1 MSPTASPGGRQ
12 ASARGL
18 IRHEAGESAIATL
31 TRLKAQTSM
40 SSLRASSVDNSFTT
54 VNSSVKGKWGED
66 EDDAEDDE
74 EEESLRGEVGSSAWT
89 LAPSLENRSPDPA
102 QVEASIR
109 PGAPP
114 PRDWGET
121 LARTALLDSYVQS
134 IVFQSGIDNERRPIV
149 VLSSPALPDPKEVNY
164 DDLLTR
170 IMDQM
175 ELFVQNEYTVV
186 FFAGGSSHRPP
197 WAWLWSAYRRL
208 SRPFRKNCRRLFIC
222 HPTFFTRSL
231 VRIVSTGSAVL
242 SPKFAKKITQ
252 VKSLSE
258 LAEKIDLTQID
269 IPPDVLKWNMHY
281 EKEVKIPAR
290 LAEEK
295 NGFLDAAGEL
305 VSTSSKLFGVPLDV
319 LMGEKGEK
327 GGIPRVVKDCVE
339 ELQRTTAAPHGGET
353 GSTSL
358 PTSNLDTEGLFRKS
372 GSTALLQ
379 AAQQAYDRGSPV
391 SLKQYDDA
399 HIPAG
404 LLKLY
409 FRSLPDPI
417 FSLSMYP
424 LIRKCPPVEEGD
436 EDSVRDAIIYL
447 QDVIFPAILPQ
458 SKLILL
464 SYVLEVLHKVSR
476 RSERNK
482 MDATNLATVW
492 GPNLVR
498 SSDPLKDMSMCAVA
512 GAPKMSTAMPRPGST
527 GKPTGGDTPPTTLG
541 TLLKLCIDRYYEIFE
556 LDYLDY
562 EPPTYHPA
570 ELFEEGLQT
579 HDDPTGLGLG
589 PGVISSSTPPLLQTR
604 QLILGQHVRQPS
616 IGSNSTSAT
625 GMMMLSTATTPVT
638 SSFPG
643 SPLSPRRPSVAGTGA
658 SAGAGAGVGAGGT
671 SPWPSSAAFSTPMSP
686 SRRFSAAATTTGS
699 TAGTLAGAGGGASP
713 LPRNSHRRMLSTSSS
728 TTGSSAG
735 VPLTAA
741 SGGNGGV
748 AVSKPTSSS
757 GPGPSAASSSIA
769 AEQRDPSASSV
780 PSPSSSSQI
789 QPIATSSSVS
799 PPTLASTSASASI
812 TSPNPNSN
820 SSPSIGL
827 GFGLGPLHH
836 AHARGLGNPMSVG
849 RSASGSLK
857 LTRARMGSASVGS
870 AGAGG
875 GASAGGAMGAP
886 SNGNASGSFSSL
898 STSASGSGSGAGAG
912 AVLTGRDGIPTGL
925 AGANGSGLPSQAG
938 TTSGVALTGASA
950 LGFFTTSGPSPL
962 LNYGDRDG
970 DDENEGGEGEEVQAA
985 HEEGEDD
992 GADDDEEEGLADQSI
1007 EVHEEEE
1014 ED

>member
-1 MSPTASPGGRQ
+1 
-12 ASARGL
+12 
-18 IRHEAGESAIATL
+18 
-31 TRLKAQTSM
+31 M
-40 SSLRASSVDNSFTT
+40 SSLRTSSVDNSFTT
-54 VNSSVKGKWGED
+54 VNSSVKGKWGE
-66 EDDAEDDE
+66 EGDDDDDE
-74 EEESLRGEVGSSAWT
+74 EEEESLQVEVGSSTWT
-89 LAPSLENRSPDPA
+89 LAPSLDNRSPEPA
-102 QVEASIR
+102 LVEASIR

-149 VLSSPALPDPKEVNY
+149 VLSSPALPDPKNVNY

-175 ELFVQNEYTVV
+175 ELFVQNEYTVI

-252 VKSLSE
+252 VNSLSE

-269 IPPDVLKWNMHY
+269 IPPEVLKWNMHY
-281 EKEVKIPAR
+281 EKEVKIPSR
-290 LAEEK
+290 LAGEK
-295 NGFLDAAGEL
+295 SGVVGSGGDLD
-305 VSTSSKLFGVPLDV
+305 SHSSKLFGMPLDV

-339 ELQRTTAAPHGGET
+339 ELQRTTSALQGGEN
-353 GSTSL
+353 GSAS
-358 PTSNLDTEGLFRKS
+358 PPISNLDTEGLFRKS

-417 FSLSMYP
+417 FSLSLYP
-424 LIRKCPPVEEGD
+424 LIRKCPHVEEGD

-447 QDVIFPAILPQ
+447 QDVIFPAVLPQ

-498 SSDPLKDMSMCAVA
+498 SSDPLKDMMMCAVA
-512 GAPKMSTAMPRPGST
+512 GAPKMSTAMPRLSGT
-527 GKPTGGDTPPTTLG
+527 EKAAGGDTPPTTLG

-570 ELFEEGLQT
+570 ELFEEGGSS
-579 HDDPTGLGLG
+579 HDDPGGLGLG
-589 PGVISSSTPPLLQTR
+589 VSNSSTPPLLQTR

-643 SPLSPRRPSVAGTGA
+643 SPLSPRRPSA
-658 SAGAGAGVGAGGT
+658 AGAGAGAGAGGT

-686 SRRFSAAATTTGS
+686 SRRFSAAATTGS
-699 TAGTLAGAGGGASP
+699 TTNAGAAAGASP
-713 LPRNSHRRMLSTSSS
+713 LPRNAHRRMLSTSSS
-728 TTGSSAG
+728 TMGSYSGGPSTASASAG
-735 VPLTAA
+735 ALVAGAT
-741 SGGNGGV
+741 GNGDGGI
-748 AVSKPTSSS
+748 AVSRPTSSS
-757 GPGPSAASSSIA
+757 GPTAGPSSLSA
-769 AEQRDPSASSV
+769 AEQRETPSSSV
-780 PSPSSSSQI
+780 HSSSSQG
-789 QPIATSSSVS
+789 QTTTTTTSSSSVS
-799 PPTLASTSASASI
+799 PALATATASASS
-812 TSPNPNSN
+812 TSPHAHPHPHPSA
-820 SSPSIGL
+820 SPSIGL
-827 GFGLGPLHH
+827 GFGLGPLH
-836 AHARGLGNPMSVG
+836 HARGLGNPMSVG

-857 LTRARMGSASVGS
+857 LTKARLGSATVCPTG
-870 AGAGG
+870 AGAAAGAANAAN
-875 GASAGGAMGAP
+875 GASALGAP
-886 SNGNASGSFSSL
+886 GSGSVSSL
-898 STSASGSGSGAGAG
+898 SASGSASGSGSGSGAG
-912 AVLTGRDGIPTGL
+912 NGTGMSGRDGAPASSVSSGL
-925 AGANGSGLPSQAG
+925 GVLPSQAG

-962 LNYGDRDG
+962 LDNGHG
-970 DDENEGGEGEEVQAA
+970 NDE
-985 HEEGEDD
+985 EDD
-992 GADDDEEEGLADQSI
+992 GGEDAGAEDGENDARAGAADAEEEEGLADQSV
-1007 EVHEEEE
+1007 EVHDEE
-1014 ED
+1014 EDDHE